1 MNDILLAASYMN
13 ILKEIVDDVKKKN
26 LLCWGWP
33 ITPEK
38 VQRGD
43 SINYLQYRISL
54 WRVRPQKVQNRR
66 NQLKNQWI
74 SEANKRY

>member
-54 WRVRPQKVQNRR
+54 
-66 NQLKNQWI
+66 
-74 SEANKRY
+74 